1 MNEPSAVADRRLH
14 PATLFTR
21 TIRRL
26 PEYAL
31 GLPALGRLGSSAE
44 GLTLLLL
51 GAIGIGVAAAAALLT
66 WLRFRYGVGDNE
78 LVIESGVLF
87 RQRRIIPFAR
97 IQDVDIERNVL
108 ARLTGT
114 AAVRIETGG
123 AGKDEGRLD
132 AVGLAEAERLR
143 AILRLARAGK
153 APNAGGAAIMP
164 EERPLFTM
172 TPARVLLAGVLG
184 FSLLSIAFLAAGF
197 QYLDPLFRNG
207 WLEPDRLEE
216 IAGRYQGSARWAA
229 SLAAALLLILLALLI
244 GIIRTAARDWG
255 FRLTRVS
262 AGLRRRRGLFT
273 LSEVL
278 IPLRRIQLAL
288 LRSGFIARQLGW
300 RRLEF
305 QTLGSDVRKSGHQV
319 AAPLGRMA
327 ELRPILAEAGLD
339 RLPDDGSYTR
349 VSVRHILRQSLR
361 WTALAALPLAA
372 NMLFYPELT
381 WAILL
386 LPLPVALA
394 ALQWRHHRFHLGDD
408 MLHIRA
414 GIFTRRLFILPLA
427 NIQSIELRRGWLQ
440 RRLGLATLDIDT
452 AGAGFHHPRI
462 SNLPHDKA
470 ARLFEALLRP
480 RSPLDPAA
488 ANMER

>member
-1 MNEPSAVADRRLH
+1 VADRRLH

-51 GAIGIGVAAAAALLT
+51 GALGIAIAAAAALLT

-97 IQDVDIERNVL
+97 IQDVDIERNLL

-123 AGKDEGRLD
+123 SGKDEGRLD

-143 AILRLARAGK
+143 TILRLARASGVPSTSG
-153 APNAGGAAIMP
+153 APAEA
-164 EERPLFTM
+164 EEVPLFAM
-172 TPARVLLAGVLG
+172 TPGRVLLAGVLG

-229 SLAAALLLILLALLI
+229 SLVVAMFLILLALLI
-244 GIIRTAARDWG
+244 GIVRTAARDWG
-255 FRLTRVS
+255 FRLTRVP

-273 LSEVL
+273 LSEVM
-278 IPLRRIQLAL
+278 IPIRRIQLAL
-288 LRSGFIARQLGW
+288 LRSSFIARQLGW
-300 RRLEF
+300 QALEF
-305 QTLGSDVRKSGHQV
+305 QTLGADVRKSGHQV
-319 AAPLGRMA
+319 AAPLARIA

-339 RLPDDGSYTR
+339 RLPDEGSYTR

-361 WTALAALPLAA
+361 WTALAAMPLAA
-372 NMLFYPELT
+372 NILFYPQLA

-394 ALQWRHHRFHLGDD
+394 ALQWRHHRYHLDGG

-414 GIFTRRLFILPLA
+414 GILTRRLFILPLA
-427 NIQSIELRRGWLQ
+427 NIQSVELRRGWLQ

-452 AGAGFHHPRI
+452 AGAAFHHPRI
-462 SNLPHDKA
+462 SNLPHEKA
-470 ARLFEALLRP
+470 GLLFASLLAVEP
-480 RSPLDPAA
+480 RRSGREGFPPAA
-488 ANMER
+488 AWL